1 MEPILDLSKEY
12 GIVLDG
18 GGARGAYQI
27 GAWKALKEAGIKINA
42 VAGTS
47 VGALNGALICMDDIE
62 NAEKIWS
69 EMTFSK
75 VMDVDD
81 NWMEELFAGKRKF
94 SEVIAEIWS
103 TLSEGGV
110 DITPLRHLI
119 HGMVDEEK
127 IRHCEKEFCILT
139 FSLTDMKELDL
150 SIEDIPEGMLE
161 DFLLASAYLLG
172 FKNEKLHGKRY
183 IDGGVVNNVPL
194 NSLVKRGYTDIIEIR
209 IYGPGREPRVKMPSD
224 SEVYEIGPRVR
235 LGSIIEFEGKRS
247 RQNLK
252 IGYYDAKRMLYGLEG
267 FMYYLEQNHEEIWY
281 NEKLSGISDREKA
294 EMAFVLKLPLGFT
307 DKALYLAMLEAS
319 AKLLRVPKY
328 QIYTIDEI
336 LMIVKERYA
345 ALADK
350 INLPR
355 FTHVLMDIGEDKEMN
370 LKGRNFLTLKDFTP
384 EEITYLLDLAA
395 DVKEK
400 KKNGISVE
408 QYRGKNIALI
418 FEKTSTRTRCAFEVA
433 AHDMGMGTTYLDPS
447 GSQIG
452 KKESIEDTARV
463 LGRMY
468 DGIEYRGF
476 GQEIVEELA
485 KYAGVPV
492 WNGLTNEYHPTQM
505 LADLLTIRENF
516 GSLKGIKLVYM
527 GDARFNMGNS
537 LMIACA
543 KMGMDFVACTTKK
556 YFPNEEL
563 VNICKGYAAES
574 GATITLT
581 EDVKAGT
588 EDADVIYTDVWVSM
602 GEPDEVWE
610 ERIRELA
617 PYKVTK
623 EVMENAKEEAI
634 FLHCLPAFH
643 DLKTKIGKE
652 MGERFGI
659 KDMEV
664 TDEVF
669 ESAQSKVF
677 DEAENRMHTI
687 KAVMMATLGEVK

>member
-1 MEPILDLSKEY
+1 MEPVLDLTKEY

-47 VGALNGALICMDDIE
+47 VGALNGALICMGDVE
-62 NAEKIWS
+62 NAVKIWS
-69 EMTFSK
+69 EMTFSR

-81 NWMEELFAGKRKF
+81 TWMNRLFDGEISLKEALAEMW
-94 SEVIAEIWS
+94 EV
-103 TLSEGGV
+103 LNEGGV
-110 DITPLRHLI
+110 DITPLRNLI
-119 HGMVDEEK
+119 HEVIDEKK
-127 IRHCEKEFCILT
+127 IRSSGIEFCILT
-139 FSLTDMKELDL
+139 FSVSEMEEKDL
-150 SIEDIPEGMLE
+150 SIEEIPEGMLE

-183 IDGGVVNNVPL
+183 IDGGVVNNVPV
-194 NSLVKRGYTDIIEIR
+194 NSLIERGYKDLIEIR
-209 IYGPGREPRVKMPSD
+209 IYGPGREPSFELPEDGEIYRIGARVN
-224 SEVYEIGPRVR
+224 
-235 LGSIIEFEGKRS
+235 LGNIIEFDGKRS

-252 IGYYDAKRMLYGLEG
+252 IGYFDAKRLIYGLDG
-267 FMYYLEQNHEEIWY
+267 YIYYLEQTHEDEWY
-281 NEKLSGISDREKA
+281 EEKMQELTELEKA
-294 EMAFVLKLPLGFT
+294 EMRLVLKIKPGCG
-307 DKALYLAMLEAS
+307 DKDLLIAMLEAS
-319 AKLLRVPKY
+319 AKLLHVPKY
-328 QIYTIDEI
+328 QIYTVDE
-336 LMIVKERYA
+336 LWSEVAWRYRQ
-345 ALADK
+345 LDDPMH
-350 INLPR
+350 LPR
-355 FTHVLMDIGEDKEMN
+355 FTHTLMMMGREKTMD
-370 LKGRNFLTLKDFTP
+370 LKGRNFLTLKDFTK
-384 EEITYLLDLAA
+384 EEIMYLLDLAA
-395 DVKEK
+395 DLKEK
-400 KKNGISVE
+400 KKNGIPVDH
-408 QYRGKNIALI
+408 YKGKNIALI

-433 AHDMGMGTTYLDPS
+433 AHDLGMGSTYLDPS
-447 GSQIG
+447 VSQIG

-505 LADLLTIRENF
+505 LADMLTIRENF
-516 GSLKGIKLVYM
+516 ESLEGIKLVYM
-527 GDARFNMGNS
+527 GDARYNMGNS

-543 KMGMDFVACTTKK
+543 KLGMHFVACTTKE

-563 VNICKGYAAES
+563 VEICRGYAKES

-581 EDVKAGT
+581 EDVEAGT
-588 EDADVIYTDVWVSM
+588 KDADVIYTDVWVSM

-610 ERIRELA
+610 ERIRTLS

-623 EVMENAKEEAI
+623 AVMENAKESAI

-643 DLKTKIGKE
+643 DLRTKIGKE

-659 KDMEV
+659 TEMEV

-669 ESAQSKVF
+669 ESEQSKVF

-687 KAVMMATLGEVK
+687 KAVMVATLGEF

>member
-1 MEPILDLSKEY
+1 MEPLLDLTKEY

-27 GAWKALKEAGIKINA
+27 GAWKALKEAGVKINA

-81 NWMEELFAGKRKF
+81 RWMEELFAGKRKIGDVI
-94 SEVIAEIWS
+94 SEVWS

-110 DITPLRHLI
+110 DITPLRRLI
-119 HGMVDEEK
+119 HEMVDEEK
-127 IRHCEKEFCILT
+127 IRHSGKEFCLLT

-194 NSLVKRGYTDIIEIR
+194 YSLVKRGYTDIIEIR
-209 IYGPGREPRVKMPSD
+209 IYGPGRVPRVKMPKD

-235 LGSIIEFEGKRS
+235 LGSIIEFDGKRS
-247 RQNLK
+247 RKNLK

-267 FMYYLEQNHEEIWY
+267 FIYYLEQNHEEIWY
-281 NEKLSGISDREKA
+281 NEKMSSISDREKA
-294 EMAFVLKLPLGFT
+294 EMAFVLKLPIGFT
-307 DKALYLAMLEAS
+307 DKELYLAMLEAS

-328 QIYTIDEI
+328 QIYTVDALGE
-336 LMIVKERYA
+336 IVKERYE

-350 INLPR
+350 VNFPR
-355 FTHVLMDIGEDKEMN
+355 FTHVFIDIGEDKKMN
-370 LKGRNFLTLKDFTP
+370 LKGRNFLTLKDFTS

-400 KKNGISVE
+400 KKNGIPVDD
-408 QYRGKNIALI
+408 YKGKNIALI

-516 GSLKGIKLVYM
+516 GTLKGIKLVYM

-543 KMGMDFVACTTKK
+543 KMGMHFVACTTKK

-563 VNICKGYAAES
+563 VNLCRGYAKES

-581 EDVKAGT
+581 EDVQAGT
-588 EDADVIYTDVWVSM
+588 RDADVIYTDVWVSM

-617 PYKVTK
+617 PYKVTM

-659 KDMEV
+659 QDMEV

-669 ESAQSKVF
+669 ESEKSKVF

-687 KAVMMATLGEVK
+687 KAVMMATL